1 PRSTDSW
8 CALLEIIPGRPASET
23 PREPNPV
30 LNGREG
36 LAVLRRED
44 RYVGVECGPQGG
56 GHGHPDKLQLM
67 QHANGAYGLPD
78 PDTGSEDHLLEL
90 PWHIAGRG
98 AVETRG
104 RWVDDELPDEFVTRV
119 QRFVP
124 DAPGPVV
131 LSHVQQGRRLTA
143 HLSFDGA
150 LLEMEGPGLPGE
162 PERAKFYVVRAL
174 GRNPRFITVLET
186 HEDQPAI

>member
-1 PRSTDSW
+1 GNATCLSFDYRGDWAWVCGRYDQVTRLVAAGPEYVVDITVLG
-8 CALLEIIPGRPASET
+8 AKEETMIELL
-23 PREPNPV
+23 
-30 LNGREG
+30 
-36 LAVLRRED
+36 
-44 RYVGVECGPQGG
+44 
-56 GHGHPDKLQLM
+56 
-67 QHANGAYGLPD
+67 
-78 PDTGSEDHLLEL
+78 
-90 PWHIAGRG
+90 WHIAGSG
-98 AVETRG
+98 GVETKG
-104 RWVDDELPDEFVTRV
+104 RWDNDELPDEFVTRV

-131 LSHVQQGRRLTA
+131 LSHVQQGRRLTT